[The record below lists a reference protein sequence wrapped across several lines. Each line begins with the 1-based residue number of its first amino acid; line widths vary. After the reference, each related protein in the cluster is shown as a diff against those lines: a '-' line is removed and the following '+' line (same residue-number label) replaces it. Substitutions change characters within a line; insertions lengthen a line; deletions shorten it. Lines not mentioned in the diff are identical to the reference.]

1 MNLRKINRGIALG
14 CVVAVATTGYV
25 VLDRKQFS
33 KNTDAITAVVESY
46 LNDTAATRC
55 SAQDQK
61 QLCLNY
67 KNTIEKHWADN
78 TWSGNNIFDDTATKE
93 ELLSEL
99 DTNNADYKTQGYF
112 TKYEIK
118 INDVKVSKY
127 GSGALANVTYN
138 VVDEFYGAP
147 LDMITC
153 GFEPVDNENT
163 DANNN
168 PITDP
173 TIQYHQTSALDFNL
187 YLEKVDDDWKIVGLS
202 SNSYEYNTKRI
213 SEDASSKEDSSSA
226 DDPAQKGGADSE

>member
-14 CVVAVATTGYV
+14 CMVAVTTAGYV
-25 VLDRKQFS
+25 VADRKQFS
-33 KNTDAITAVVESY
+33 KNTDAITESVESY
-46 LNDTAATRC
+46 LNDMAVTRC
-55 SAQDQK
+55 SAQNQK
-61 QLCLNY
+61 QLRINY
-67 KNTIEKHWADN
+67 KDTIEKHWANN
-78 TWSGNNIFDDTATKE
+78 TWSGSNIFDYTATKE

-99 DTNNADYKTQGYF
+99 DTSDTEYKTQGYF

-138 VVDEFYGAP
+138 AVDEFYGAP
-147 LDMITC
+147 LDLMSW

-168 PITDP
+168 LITDP

-187 YLEKVDDDWKIVGLS
+187 YLEKVDGDWKIVGLS
-202 SNSYEYNTKRI
+202 SNSYEYNTKKI
-213 SEDASSKEDSSSA
+213 SEDVSSQEDSSSA
-226 DDPAQKGGADSE
+226 DYSAQKGGADSE